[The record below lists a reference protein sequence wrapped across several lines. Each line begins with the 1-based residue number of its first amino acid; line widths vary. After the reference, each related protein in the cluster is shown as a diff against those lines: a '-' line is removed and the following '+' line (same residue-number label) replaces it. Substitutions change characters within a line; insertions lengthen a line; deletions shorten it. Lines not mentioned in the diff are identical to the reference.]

1 MLISFAIRPDYL
13 TNRGGDTFQLLKTI
27 EYLEKYEDVECSVIT
42 SPAELSSNVDVLHIF
57 NLQNTKMAYNMVKA
71 AKTLSGIKIVL
82 SPIIWRFGDAG
93 YVNKVMRLTRSMGVV
108 RKFQSAS
115 LLFEKYSVSRL
126 GEMKRYILE
135 NVDLV
140 IPNSDEE
147 GDILKNQYGIKF
159 KQVVVPNCVD
169 IKIQETPKPLNIPSD
184 FVLEVGRIEPTKN
197 QLSLLEALMDYRE
210 IPLVFVG
217 KQNDRK
223 KFYVELIKRLAIKR
237 GNTYLINE
245 LPQNQLAAYYKAAK
259 VHVLPSFRESPGLV
273 TLEALFYGCNI
284 VTSDERYCPIKY
296 YQFDKLGYTCDPY
309 SLKSI
314 QKAVISAYDGNRVK
328 IPDNY
333 FEFFSYQNA
342 AKITRNAYLEMLN
355 TLHS

>member
-1 MLISFAIRPDYL
+1 MLICFAIRPDYL

-27 EYLEKYEDVECSVIT
+27 EYLEKYEDIKCRIIT
-42 SPAELSSNVDVLHIF
+42 SPIELNSNVDILHIF
-57 NLQNTKMAYNMVKA
+57 NLQNTTMAYDMVKA
-71 AKTLSGIKIVL
+71 AKNISGIKIVL

-93 YVNKVMRLTRSMGVV
+93 YVNKAMRLTRSMGIV
-108 RKFQSAS
+108 RTFQCAS
-115 LLFEKYSVSRL
+115 SLFEKYSISRL
-126 GEMKRYILE
+126 GWMKRYILK
-135 NVDLV
+135 NVEV
-140 IPNSDEE
+140 VMPNSYEE
-147 GDILKNQYGIKF
+147 GDILKSQYGVKF

-169 IKIQETPKPLNIPSD
+169 IKLQETPKPLDIPSD

-223 KFYVELIKRLAIKR
+223 KFYVDLIKRLAIKR

-245 LPQNQLAAYYKAAK
+245 LPQDQLAGYYKAAK

-314 QKAVISAYDGNRVK
+314 QTAVIYAYDGNRIK
-328 IPDNY
+328 IPENY

-342 AKITRNAYLEMLN
+342 AKITRNAYLEILN